1 MEMVTTVS
9 FEITTYDYA
18 SPDYGKWTFPHDFHY
33 VYILENGRDA
43 YVGKTNDIIER
54 SKEHHRKDDW
64 CYRFHFKRIHVIT
77 GEDIEETPAK
87 HFEKLLIKL
96 MRIDR
101 RFHVINRSE
110 GERTF
115 YRRKNEFELGF
126 DRLWPQLVERGLVK
140 HKEFQAILNKTEFKY
155 SPQTSLTDKQIATL
169 TNIVNAIHTSAS
181 QKQRKAKKARP
192 ILLEGDAGTGK
203 TVIAS
208 SLFYHLKTNPDFN
221 GKQVGLVFSN
231 SATRSE
237 LRSAFKRLPGGYDKE
252 IISPID
258 VTKKHYDIII
268 CDEAHRLRRNKNLG
282 MYITNFRSGNTR
294 LGLDDTH
301 DELDWLVKNSDCL
314 VLLYDRKQI
323 ACPSDIPYDVFH
335 QRLDISHCG
344 IRPVEL
350 QDQMRIRAG
359 NDYVPYIHAVLNQK
373 QLSALNFKNYE
384 FKIFCSFSDMIETLD
399 MKEKSVGLCR
409 LCGGYA
415 WKWIAKDSPD
425 RPDISIDGVDVW
437 WNRQTGGWLRN
448 PNAKQEMGSIY
459 SLPGLDL
466 NYAAVVIGPDLYYD
480 TESREVRVNRKHF
493 FDNKVKRSVADDE
506 LKNYILNTYAVLL
519 TRGILGTYVY
529 VCDDALREYL
539 GKFIPI
545 VR

>member
-1 MEMVTTVS
+1 M
-9 FEITTYDYA
+9 
-18 SPDYGKWTFPHDFHY
+18 
-33 VYILENGRDA
+33 
-43 YVGKTNDIIER
+43 
-54 SKEHHRKDDW
+54 
-64 CYRFHFKRIHVIT
+64 
-77 GEDIEETPAK
+77 
-87 HFEKLLIKL
+87 
-96 MRIDR
+96 
-101 RFHVINRSE
+101 
-110 GERTF
+110 
-115 YRRKNEFELGF
+115 
-126 DRLWPQLVERGLVK
+126 
-140 HKEFQAILNKTEFKY
+140 
-155 SPQTSLTDKQIATL
+155 
-169 TNIVNAIHTSAS
+169 
-181 QKQRKAKKARP
+181 
-192 ILLEGDAGTGK
+192 
-203 TVIAS
+203 
-208 SLFYHLKTNPDFN
+208 
-221 GKQVGLVFSN
+221 VFSN

-301 DELDWLVKNSDCL
+301 DEIDWLVKNSDCL

>member
-1 MEMVTTVS
+1 M
-9 FEITTYDYA
+9 
-18 SPDYGKWTFPHDFHY
+18 
-33 VYILENGRDA
+33 
-43 YVGKTNDIIER
+43 
-54 SKEHHRKDDW
+54 
-64 CYRFHFKRIHVIT
+64 
-77 GEDIEETPAK
+77 
-87 HFEKLLIKL
+87 
-96 MRIDR
+96 
-101 RFHVINRSE
+101 
-110 GERTF
+110 
-115 YRRKNEFELGF
+115 
-126 DRLWPQLVERGLVK
+126 
-140 HKEFQAILNKTEFKY
+140 
-155 SPQTSLTDKQIATL
+155 
-169 TNIVNAIHTSAS
+169 
-181 QKQRKAKKARP
+181 
-192 ILLEGDAGTGK
+192 
-203 TVIAS
+203 
-208 SLFYHLKTNPDFN
+208 
-221 GKQVGLVFSN
+221 VFSN

-399 MKEKSVGLCR
+399 MKEKSVGL
-409 LCGGYA
+409 
-415 WKWIAKDSPD
+415 
-425 RPDISIDGVDVW
+425 
-437 WNRQTGGWLRN
+437 
-448 PNAKQEMGSIY
+448 
-459 SLPGLDL
+459 
-466 NYAAVVIGPDLYYD
+466 
-480 TESREVRVNRKHF
+480 
-493 FDNKVKRSVADDE
+493 
-506 LKNYILNTYAVLL
+506 
-519 TRGILGTYVY
+519 
-529 VCDDALREYL
+529 
-539 GKFIPI
+539 
-545 VR
+545 

>member
-1 MEMVTTVS
+1 MAAAVN

-33 VYILENGRDA
+33 VYILENGKDA
-43 YVGKTNDIIER
+43 YVGETNDVIER

-64 CYRFHFKRIHVIT
+64 CYRFRFKRIHVIT

-101 RFHVINRSE
+101 KFRVVNRSE

-126 DRLWPQLVERGLVK
+126 DRLWPQLAERGLVK
-140 HKEFQAILNKTEFKY
+140 HKEFQSILNKTEFKY
-155 SPQTSLTDKQIATL
+155 SPQTSLTEKQIATL

-181 QKQRKAKKARP
+181 QKQRKAKKGRP

-203 TVIAS
+203 TVIAA
-208 SLFYHLKTNPDFN
+208 SLFYHLKTNPDFD
-221 GKQVGLVFSN
+221 GKKVGLVYSN
-231 SATRSE
+231 AATRSE
-237 LRSAFKRLPGGYDKE
+237 LKAVFKHLPGGYGKE
-252 IISPID
+252 ILSPVD
-258 VTKKHYDIII
+258 VTKKYYDVII
-268 CDEAHRLRRNKNLG
+268 CDEAHRLRRSKNLG
-282 MYITNFRSGNTR
+282 RYITSFRSGNAR

-301 DELDWLVKNSDCL
+301 DELDWLVKNAECL

-323 ACPSDIPYDVFH
+323 ACPSDIPYGEFH

-344 IRPVEL
+344 TRPVEL

-359 NDYVPYIHAVLNQK
+359 NGYVPYVHAVLAQK
-373 QLSALNFKNYE
+373 QRSALKFENYE
-384 FKIFCSFSDMIETLD
+384 FKIFSSFSGMVEALD
-399 MKEKSVGLCR
+399 AKEASVGLCR

-415 WKWIAKDSPD
+415 WKWIAKDDPAV
-425 RPDISIDGVDVW
+425 PDISIDGVDVW

-448 PNAKQEMGSIY
+448 PDAKKEMGSIY

-466 NYAAVVIGPDLYYD
+466 NYAGVVIGPDLYYD
-480 TESREVRVNRKHF
+480 TESSENRVDRKHF
-493 FDNKVKRSVADDE
+493 FDKKVKQSATDDE

-539 GKFIPI
+539 GRFIP
-545 VR
+545 VAK